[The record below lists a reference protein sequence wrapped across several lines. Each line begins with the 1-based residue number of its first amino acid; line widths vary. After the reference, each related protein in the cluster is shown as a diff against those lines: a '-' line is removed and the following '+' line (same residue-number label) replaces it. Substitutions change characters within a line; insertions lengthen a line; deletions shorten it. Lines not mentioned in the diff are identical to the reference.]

1 MKIHVEKELEE
12 ELKEIV
18 LMMMMMMMI
27 IAHVVECTSCC

>member
-12 ELKEIV
+12 ELKGIV
-18 LMMMMMMMI
+18 LMMMMI